1 MKMNIQNLMK
11 EAQKMQAELQKTTEE
26 LNKTEYVGSSALVSV
41 KINGKKEILEVKI
54 NNKDDLEKDDL
65 EMLEDM
71 IIVALNDA
79 MKKADSEKEQKLSK
93 YGQGLTGLM

>member
-1 MKMNIQNLMK
+1 
-11 EAQKMQAELQKTTEE
+11 
-26 LNKTEYVGSSALVSV
+26 
-41 KINGKKEILEVKI
+41 
-54 NNKDDLEKDDL
+54 
-65 EMLEDM
+65 MLEDM